1 MFFLLYL
8 AFRWNSSPACFILL
22 ICSFAKSTGK
32 FSRLALLLN
41 KFYHLCCKNTW
52 DLYDTQGDYSKCV
65 HSELYSHICKD
76 SWWTPPCED
85 RLRELGLFS
94 LEKGKLQG
102 DLRVAFQYLK
112 RGCKK
117 EGDKLFSTVCD
128 DRRRGNDFKLKEGRL
143 RLDIR
148 KKIFTLRVV
157 RHCHRLPREVVDA
170 LSLEAFK
177 VRLDGALSYLI

>member
-1 MFFLLYL
+1 M
-8 AFRWNSSPACFILL
+8 
-22 ICSFAKSTGK
+22 
-32 FSRLALLLN
+32 
-41 KFYHLCCKNTW
+41 
-52 DLYDTQGDYSKCV
+52 
-65 HSELYSHICKD
+65 
-76 SWWTPPCED
+76 
-85 RLRELGLFS
+85 
-94 LEKGKLQG
+94 
-102 DLRVAFQYLK
+102 AFQYLK